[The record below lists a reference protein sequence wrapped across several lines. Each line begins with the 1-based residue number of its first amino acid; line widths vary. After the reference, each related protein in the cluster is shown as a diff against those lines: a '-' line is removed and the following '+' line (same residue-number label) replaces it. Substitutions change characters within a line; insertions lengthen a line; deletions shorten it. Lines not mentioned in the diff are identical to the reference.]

1 MPPRDR
7 PPPDRNGHADGPHNR
22 PAADAQED
30 PDPLA
35 EALKAAL
42 AEAAARA
49 ARLVAALR
57 SYKRERRSLQA
68 AWSSLRALNLG
79 P

>member
-1 MPPRDR
+1 MPTARPTTTGMPPN
-7 PPPDRNGHADGPHNR
+7 PGN
-22 PAADAQED
+22 
-30 PDPLA
+30 PDPLAEA

-49 ARLVAALR
+49 ARLVAALK
-57 SYKRERRSLQA
+57 SYRRERRTLRT